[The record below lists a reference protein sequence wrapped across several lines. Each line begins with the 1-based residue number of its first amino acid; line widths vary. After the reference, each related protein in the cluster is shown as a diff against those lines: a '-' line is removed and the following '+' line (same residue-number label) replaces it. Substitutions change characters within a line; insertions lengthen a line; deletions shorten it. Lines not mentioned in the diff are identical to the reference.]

1 MLDNFARTSFISSRP
16 PKSGPLDFRIKNNF
30 PSLFVSEKGLANIYK
45 KAIYYF
51 PISYFCFDTC
61 QNCILPELR
70 LPTVIRKLKFTDFV
84 KRAYQT
90 HCKQKPLSSS
100 GDHAPTECL
109 TQDQSK
115 TLTILNIL
123 LAYSKTYKKRTFLPT
138 NS

>member
-61 QNCILPELR
+61 QIALILPALR

-84 KRAYQT
+84 KRAT
-90 HCKQKPLSSS
+90 SPKMK
-100 GDHAPTECL
+100 
-109 TQDQSK
+109 
-115 TLTILNIL
+115 
-123 LAYSKTYKKRTFLPT
+123 LAKIRFLT
-138 NS
+138 NSKVYSLL

>member
-1 MLDNFARTSFISSRP
+1 MLDNFARTSFISGSP

-45 KAIYYF
+45 KTIYYF

-84 KRAYQT
+84 KRATSPKMQ
-90 HCKQKPLSSS
+90 
-100 GDHAPTECL
+100 
-109 TQDQSK
+109 
-115 TLTILNIL
+115 
-123 LAYSKTYKKRTFLPT
+123 LAKIRFLT
-138 NS
+138 NSKVYSLL